1 MRAAAGFASL
11 ASLASF
17 ASLVTRVAVAAL
29 VMSACGGSPSA
40 PVAPSPKVAGAPS
53 AQADADEPHGTFT
66 RGPGGVDTYV
76 SIPWG
81 FSTRSYVLEGPGGLV
96 AIDTQFLPSAAEE
109 MIQLAEA
116 ATHKKFVL
124 AVVLHAN
131 PDKFNGTATFQRHG
145 VKVVTSSQVKALLPA
160 IHEKRMR
167 SFYERYQPDYPSD
180 VAQPDAFGDKTTE
193 LSAAGLTLKLL
204 VMGAGCSESHVVVE
218 HGVEHE
224 KGLFVGDLVASQS
237 HSWLEIGKTD
247 EWLKRI
253 AELEQRH
260 PKRVYPGRGPEGDA
274 TKLLGDEKA
283 YLNKAILLVGA
294 EKPTMPVRPD
304 ALARVEQG
312 MIAAYPSYEFP
323 VFLKIGLPAEWERQ
337 ALAAKK

>member
-1 MRAAAGFASL
+1 MRAMRAGSATLLALLAA
-11 ASLASF
+11 
-17 ASLVTRVAVAAL
+17 
-29 VMSACGGSPSA
+29 C
-40 PVAPSPKVAGAPS
+40 AGAPAPPLAAPPRTAKVTKRD
-53 AQADADEPHGTFT
+53 AQPVPRPEPDEDEPHGTFT

-116 ATHKKFVL
+116 ATHEKFVL
-124 AVVLHAN
+124 AIVLHAN
-131 PDKFNGTATFQRHG
+131 PDKFNGTATFQKHG
-145 VKVVTSSQVKALLPA
+145 VRVVTSAQVKALLPA

-167 SFYERYQPDYPSD
+167 AFYERYQPDYPREVAEPD
-180 VAQPDAFGDKTTE
+180 VFGDKTTE
-193 LSAAGLTLKLL
+193 LSAAGLTLKLH
-204 VMGAGCSESHVVVE
+204 VMGAGCSEAHVVVE
-218 HGVEHE
+218 NDG
-224 KGLFVGDLVASQS
+224 GLFVGDLVASQS

-260 PKRVYPGRGPEGDA
+260 ATRVYPGRGPAGDA
-274 TKLLGDEKA
+274 TKLLEDEKT
-283 YLNKAILLVGA
+283 YLKKAILLVAA

-304 ALARVEQG
+304 AIARVEQG
-312 MIAAYPSYEFP
+312 MIAAYPTHDFP

-337 ALAAKK
+337 ALAARK